1 MESHV
6 FKALTKICTG
16 FTWKKHGEMS
26 TFSNNGF
33 LQNKLAKRLWS
44 HTGYAIASS
53 LTFLWWPTP
62 TTIMCYCRRHSPLL
76 KQRLQLKDEN
86 TLTNCIDTTFLYHAR
101 PHWHKRTQRNTTSTS
116 SIIIAASSHILCRSF
131 SISDKLTYGLS
142 GYAKR
147 TPCTEGIKQSCSIN
161 EILSCSPFSLHLA
174 FLSRQHMTIGSPGGQ
189 QTCLTVNALGG
200 Q

>member
-1 MESHV
+1 
-6 FKALTKICTG
+6 
-16 FTWKKHGEMS
+16 MS

-116 SIIIAASSHILCRSF
+116 SIIIAASSNILCRSLL
-131 SISDKLTYGLS
+131 ISDRLTHGLF
-142 GYAKR
+142 GYAKQ
-147 TPCTEGIKQSCSIN
+147 TPPPSPIRPEGIK
-161 EILSCSPFSLHLA
+161 LA
-174 FLSRQHMTIGSPGGQ
+174 FFHKWDSLLFSFLFTLNISLTSAYDHLLSWGLADLSDSRCIGRTI
-189 QTCLTVNALGG
+189 TR
-200 Q
+200 